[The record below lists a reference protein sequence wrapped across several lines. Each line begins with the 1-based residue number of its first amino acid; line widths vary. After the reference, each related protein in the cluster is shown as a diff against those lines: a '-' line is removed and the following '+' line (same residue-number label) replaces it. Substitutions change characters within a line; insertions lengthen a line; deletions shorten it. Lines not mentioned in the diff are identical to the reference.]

1 MNVML
6 KSFSEDVTLSDPK
19 NPQRF
24 LVFEADG
31 EEFRVPVGGEAI
43 SAIAKFIFKRNAA
56 VAAQAELPEETFE
69 EPLPEDASQFG
80 GDVGEGDEEFEDEE
94 EGSFPSHLERVVPES
109 EDEVPSL

>member
-6 KSFSEDVTLSDPK
+6 KSFSEDVTLTDPK
-19 NPQRF
+19 NPQRY

-43 SAIAKFIFKRNAA
+43 AAIAKFVFKRNAA
-56 VAAQAELPEETFE
+56 VAEQAELPEEKFE

-80 GDVGEGDEEFEDEE
+80 GDVQEEGEFEDEE
-94 EGSFPSHLERVVPES
+94 EGSFPSHLERVVPAS